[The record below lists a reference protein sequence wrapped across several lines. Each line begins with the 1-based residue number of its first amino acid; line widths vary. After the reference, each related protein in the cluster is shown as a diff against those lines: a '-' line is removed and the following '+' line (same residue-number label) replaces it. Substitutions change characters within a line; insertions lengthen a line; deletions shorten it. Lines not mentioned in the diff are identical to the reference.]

1 MQSFFFLFPFFF
13 CFFFRSVM
21 WGINFFQSFEQKCR
35 CSYFVQNNFLLV
47 LSVRVLKLAITI
59 IYRVECLREAGRKT
73 NICYG

>member
-1 MQSFFFLFPFFF
+1 
-13 CFFFRSVM
+13 M

-35 CSYFVQNNFLLV
+35 CSYFAQNNFLLV

-59 IYRVECLREAGRKT
+59 IYRVECLREAGRKP